1 MLSSGKHKEQALY
14 DLVSGW
20 RRGIFTAE
28 DARRCGYSTQLV
40 AHHVKAGNF
49 VRLARGVYRVGLF
62 PGDDLDGL
70 VGALVRLDPENAIV
84 SHQSALQLHELS
96 EVAPAAYEF
105 TLPREK
111 RYRGS
116 RTRRPDGVK
125 IHTAAH
131 LDPRDVITVA
141 GVRVTSPARSIVDA
155 GNGGMDLKLVRS
167 AVFDASRK
175 LKASPAQLL
184 DEAAKS
190 AKPAVRRVI
199 QEAVVDAAEAKN
211 VTPRRSA
218 IPGVIMNE

>member
-1 MLSSGKHKEQALY
+1 MLSPGNQKEQALY

-49 VRLARGVYRVGLF
+49 VRLARGVYRLGLF
-62 PGDDLDGL
+62 PGDYLDGI
-70 VGALVRLDPENAIV
+70 VDALVRVDPENAVV

-96 EVAPAAYEF
+96 EVAPSVYEF

-116 RTRRPDGVK
+116 RARHPEGVR
-125 IHTAAH
+125 IHTATH
-131 LDPRDVITVA
+131 LDPRDVVTV
-141 GVRVTSPARSIVDA
+141 GGIRVTSPARSIVDA

-167 AVFDASRK
+167 AIFDAIRK
-175 LKASPAQLL
+175 LKASPAQLQ

-190 AKPAVRRVI
+190 AEPAIRRVI
-199 QEAVVDAAEAKN
+199 QEAVADASSSERVA
-211 VTPRRSA
+211 
-218 IPGVIMNE
+218 

>member
-1 MLSSGKHKEQALY
+1 MLSPGKHKEQALY

-49 VRLARGVYRVGLF
+49 VRLARGVYRLGLF
-62 PGDDLDGL
+62 PGDYLDGL
-70 VGALVRLDPENAIV
+70 VGALVRVDPENAIV

-96 EVAPAAYEF
+96 EVAPSAYEF

-116 RTRRPDGVK
+116 RTRHPDGVK
-125 IHTAAH
+125 IHTATH
-131 LDPRDVITVA
+131 LDPRDVVTV
-141 GVRVTSPARSIVDA
+141 GGIRVTSPARSIVDA

-167 AVFDASRK
+167 AVFDALRK
-175 LKASPAQLL
+175 LKASRSQLL
-184 DEAAKS
+184 DEAARS
-190 AKPAVRRVI
+190 AESAIRRAI
-199 QEAVVDAAEAKN
+199 QEAVADAPSSERVA
-211 VTPRRSA
+211 
-218 IPGVIMNE
+218 